1 MKMKFPS
8 TNGAA
13 GDVQGGLS
21 KVHGCVHSSR
31 SFKFIH
37 QSRKLPTWTLLREN
51 PLGKSPSQKV
61 ILEFC
66 TKKNLVSVEKEHW
79 GNFNYNEVRCCEIL
93 QSPVKTTELLT
104 FPFLLWL
111 LGNSSIAVTFFF
123 MVGLFVNIFLS
134 SDLLFLLSYVIAV
147 SVASMPCRNSS
158 MQNNEQKCLPPV
170 HPGGVFHEKGG
181 QLLTFLGRVATRWH
195 QSFPTAIFSEAI
207 WPESVSILF
216 LEPCATCIP
225 SGSWPKCTGDW
236 AELT

>member
-1 MKMKFPS
+1 MLVEWMIISKYTQGNEERGAGTQIPKKFQECPWEAEGGDLEELPSPWSLLPGEVRELALTSRQGVSGCGCSRSAVHVDSPEEPLASQEDVSRIACLPDGSELASRDQKKTAPGLLMKVKFPS

-21 KVHGCVHSSR
+21 KVHGRVLSSR

-61 ILEFC
+61 ILELC

-79 GNFNYNEVRCCEIL
+79 GNFNYNEVRSCEIL

-123 MVGLFVNIFLS
+123 F
-134 SDLLFLLSYVIAV
+134 
-147 SVASMPCRNSS
+147 
-158 MQNNEQKCLPPV
+158 
-170 HPGGVFHEKGG
+170 
-181 QLLTFLGRVATRWH
+181 
-195 QSFPTAIFSEAI
+195 
-207 WPESVSILF
+207 
-216 LEPCATCIP
+216 
-225 SGSWPKCTGDW
+225 
-236 AELT
+236 